1 MCLCELELGEIGT
14 INEIKG
20 DSKLTKRLWALG
32 CIEGTKI
39 QLKRVAPLGDPII
52 VNLRGFD
59 LAIRKEDAE
68 YISVAKQRGFKK

>member
-1 MCLCELELGEIGT
+1 MFLSELKIGEIG
-14 INEIKG
+14 IIDEIKG
-20 DSKLTKRLWALG
+20 DSKLIKRLFALG

-59 LAIRKEDAE
+59 LAIRKKDA
-68 YISVAKQRGFKK
+68 KKIFIQK